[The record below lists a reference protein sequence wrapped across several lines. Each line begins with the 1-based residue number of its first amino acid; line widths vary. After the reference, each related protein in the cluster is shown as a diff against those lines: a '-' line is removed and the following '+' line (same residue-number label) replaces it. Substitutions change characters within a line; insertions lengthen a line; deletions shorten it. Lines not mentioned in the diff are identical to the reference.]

1 MVSSGPKAL
10 LMVISPSAAI
20 ARTPNKK
27 HIAAINAKVAS
38 LVGGLTTLSI
48 SLSFR
53 PAGMVEPTNPSC
65 AAAKTIAHK
74 TPLHCGIS
82 NPSMSGLGQKRRSQS
97 SPRFLLFPLC
107 PRNRTSDL
115 HVDEYELPLDRLRE
129 APSRSRPAAGTPGAD
144 HPVWGTS
151 AEFPCHAGCQTNA
164 RSERECSR
172 KFSVRQCA

>member
-82 NPSMSGLGQKRRSQS
+82 NPSMSGLGHSRLTLSRPCTSGCPLRAESDRRWSKCD
-97 SPRFLLFPLC
+97 PPLC
-107 PRNRTSDL
+107 ANQRHHLPR
-115 HVDEYELPLDRLRE
+115 
-129 APSRSRPAAGTPGAD
+129 AAL
-144 HPVWGTS
+144 
-151 AEFPCHAGCQTNA
+151 F
-164 RSERECSR
+164 
-172 KFSVRQCA
+172 